1 MLKSSNE
8 LTAFRGIFR
17 RLRNGANE
25 KENKRSRREMF
36 SLTG

>member
-8 LTAFRGIFR
+8 LTAFLGIF